1 MSNLLEI
8 EHLSVSYQ
16 TYAGCVQSVR
26 DISFSVKENCTLA
39 IVGESGCGKSVTA
52 KTLLGLIEKPGKI
65 SPDSV
70 IRFEGRNLVE
80 QSEKEWRKYRGNQ
93 AAMIF
98 QDALVALNPT
108 MKIGKQITESLVNHS
123 SLGKEERRKKAI
135 EILTA
140 VGIPDA
146 VRCLDMYPHELS
158 GGMRQ
163 RVMIA
168 SAFITHPKLLV
179 ADEPTTALDV
189 TIQAQILK
197 LMKKLQTE
205 SEMSAILITHDLGVV
220 ADYADEIL
228 VMYAG
233 KIVERGLAEDIFYRP
248 KHPYTWALIHA
259 VPTFELNKKEILPT
273 ISGMV
278 PGMINPPAGC
288 AFCNRCPYAMKI
300 CQERQPIETQLEGEH
315 HVSCWLQLEGVD
327 KSEIDFLQEET
338 ENEK

>member
-8 EHLSVSYQ
+8 EHLSVSYE
-16 TYAGCVQSVR
+16 TYAGRVRSVR
-26 DISFSVKENCTLA
+26 DISFSVKENSTLA

-52 KTLLGLIEKPGKI
+52 KAMLGLIEKPGEI
-65 SPDSV
+65 DPDSV
-70 IRFEGRNLVE
+70 IRFERKNLVE
-80 QSEKEWRKYRGNQ
+80 QSEKEWRQYRGNQ

-123 SLGKEERRKKAI
+123 TLSKEERKKQAM
-135 EILTA
+135 EVLTA

-146 VRCLDMYPHELS
+146 SRCLEMYPYELS

-233 KIVERGLAEDIFYRP
+233 KIVERGLAEDIFYHP

-259 VPTFELNKKEILPT
+259 VPTFDLNKKEVLPT

-278 PGMINPPAGC
+278 PGMIKPPAGC
-288 AFCNRCPYAMKI
+288 AFCNRCPCAMHI
-300 CQERQPIETQLEGEH
+300 CKEHQPIEMKLEGKH
-315 HVSCWLQLEGVD
+315 CVSCWLQLEGVD
-327 KSEIDFLQEET
+327 RSGIDFLQEEAK
-338 ENEK
+338 NEK